1 MIQVINKYGAVKA
14 PAPAPSSAI
23 WGTIVGAIS
32 AQLDLTSYLS
42 SNFYPLSNPS
52 SYISGITS
60 GDVTTALGYTPA
72 NVANTFQT
80 LTIVSS
86 ATPSIAVGSFNLT
99 NYSITA
105 QAVALTSITIVGTPS
120 NFDKLTLTITD
131 NGTAR
136 ALALGTSF
144 IAGEC
149 VIPTTTKISIPLTL
163 MFLYDSVTSKYKC
176 IFTSYDSGLLKRGAG
191 NYSILSVNDTTS
203 SAAGNYSISGGQYS
217 NASGTGAAAFGN
229 STVGTY
235 SIGSGYSCGAAGS
248 YAKVSGYACAGA
260 GNSSSAEGTYA
271 AANGDSAHAEGR
283 STTATGGSSHAGG
296 ASSLASLY
304 GEWCRSSGGNLS
316 QYGINELVG
325 VTTDAT
331 TTTLYLGNAG
341 SSYKF
346 LIPSNSCYRV
356 YLTANIRDGA
366 WNVKEFSGTALIK
379 NVAGTTSLVGTCTM
393 TSALGDVALA
403 ACTIAVSA
411 DNTNDQLKV
420 DVTGIAATTI
430 NWSVKCDYV
439 KIK

>member
-60 GDVTTALGYTPA
+60 GDVTTALGFTPA

-149 VIPTTTKISIPLTL
+149 VIPTTTKISTPLTL

-203 SAAGNYSISGGQYS
+203 SAAGNYSISSGQYS

-235 SIGSGYSCGAAGS
+235 SIGSGYSCSANGS
-248 YAKVSGYACAGA
+248 YAKVSGYACAANG
-260 GNSSSAEGTYA
+260 GGSSSEGTYSVA
-271 AANGDSAHAEGR
+271 GGDSAHAEGR
-283 STTATGGSSHAGG
+283 SGAANGQGSHVGGMNA
-296 ASSLASLY
+296 LAALL
-304 GEWCRSSGGNLS
+304 GEWARSSGGNLS

-325 VTTDAT
+325 ITTDAT
-331 TTTLYLGNAG
+331 ITTLYLGNGG

-356 YLTANIRDGA
+356 ILTANIRDGA

-403 ACTIAVSA
+403 ACTIAVTA
-411 DNTNDQLKV
+411 DNTNDCLKV